1 MLNSDQRSRL
11 SLLRKMAKCTR
22 KEGID
27 ALEKNNWDTSMAIEW
42 IKFQQAGIN
51 ISLEEFHRHFEESRK
66 QSAVLPQDRYDVPN
80 TQKVIEN
87 RKSRRAKMK
96 QEKKQKKSK

>member
-51 ISLEEFHRHFEESRK
+51 ISLEEFHRHFEEARK
-66 QSAVLPQDRYDVPN
+66 QSAQDRYDVPN